1 MPKAKK
7 LRLQIKQL
15 FLVIF
20 LSCTLLSC
28 KTSNI
33 HSTTPELTFG
43 HLRNIHL
50 NVANITVFNKYKMP
64 FKRPN
69 VEHVAPISPGASV
82 ERWVSD
88 IIVPVGNKLD
98 AQFIIKSGSIIESE
112 LKTQK
117 GLKGIF
123 AIEQSKRYTATIDVQ
138 LEIFDRSRRL
148 ATVNA
153 KAKRSHTLRE
163 DATPNL
169 KTNLLFNLVEN
180 LMATFD
186 KELRR
191 QVDLH
196 LQKYIRKHL

>member
-1 MPKAKK
+1 MAEAKK
-7 LRLQIKQL
+7 LLSNVKLLCLVSFL
-15 FLVIF
+15 F
-20 LSCTLLSC
+20 CTLLSC

-33 HSTTPELTFG
+33 ESTTPELTFS
-43 HLRNIHL
+43 HLPDIRI
-50 NVANITVFNKYKMP
+50 NVAKISVLNEYKMP
-64 FKRPN
+64 FKQPN
-69 VEHVAPISPGASV
+69 VEHLAPISPGASV

-88 IIVPVGNKLD
+88 ILVPVGDKLD

-117 GLKGIF
+117 GLKGVF
-123 AIEQSKRYTATIDVQ
+123 AIEQSKRYTAIVDAR
-138 LEIFDRSRRL
+138 LEIFDGSHRL
-148 ATVNA
+148 ATINA

-186 KELRR
+186 RELRR
-191 QVDLH
+191 QVDSH
-196 LQKYIRKHL
+196 LQNYIQ

>member
-1 MPKAKK
+1 MAEAKK
-7 LRLQIKQL
+7 LLSNVKLLCLVSFL
-15 FLVIF
+15 F
-20 LSCTLLSC
+20 CTLLSC

-33 HSTTPELTFG
+33 ESTTPELTFS
-43 HLRNIHL
+43 HLPDIRI
-50 NVANITVFNKYKMP
+50 NVAKISVLNEYKMP
-64 FKRPN
+64 FKQPN
-69 VEHVAPISPGASV
+69 VEHLAPISPGASV

-88 IIVPVGNKLD
+88 ILVPVGDKLD

-117 GLKGIF
+117 GLKGVF
-123 AIEQSKRYTATIDVQ
+123 AIEQSKRYTAIVDAR
-138 LEIFDRSRRL
+138 LEIFDGSRRL
-148 ATVNA
+148 ATINA

-186 KELRR
+186 RELRR
-191 QVDLH
+191 QVDSH
-196 LQKYIRKHL
+196 LQNYIQ

>member
-7 LRLQIKQL
+7 LRLQVKHL

-69 VEHVAPISPGASV
+69 VEHVAPISPGASL

-138 LEIFDRSRRL
+138 LEIFDRSHRL
-148 ATVNA
+148 ATINA
-153 KAKRSHTLRE
+153 TAKRSHTLRE

-191 QVDLH
+191 QVDTH

>member
-1 MPKAKK
+1 MAEAKK
-7 LRLQIKQL
+7 LLSNVKLLCLVSFL
-15 FLVIF
+15 F
-20 LSCTLLSC
+20 CTLLSC

-33 HSTTPELTFG
+33 ESTTPELTFS
-43 HLRNIHL
+43 HLPDIRI
-50 NVANITVFNKYKMP
+50 NVAKISVLNEYKMP
-64 FKRPN
+64 FKQPN
-69 VEHVAPISPGASV
+69 VEHLAPISPGASV

-88 IIVPVGNKLD
+88 ILVPVGDKLD

-148 ATVNA
+148 ATINA

-186 KELRR
+186 RELRR
-191 QVDLH
+191 QVDSH
-196 LQKYIRKHL
+196 LQNYIQ

>member
-1 MPKAKK
+1 MAEAKK
-7 LRLQIKQL
+7 LLSNVKLLCLVSFL
-15 FLVIF
+15 F
-20 LSCTLLSC
+20 CTLLSC

-33 HSTTPELTFG
+33 ESTTPELTFS
-43 HLRNIHL
+43 HLPDIRI
-50 NVANITVFNKYKMP
+50 NVAKISVLNEYKMP
-64 FKRPN
+64 FKQPN
-69 VEHVAPISPGASV
+69 VEHVAPISPGASA

-88 IIVPVGNKLD
+88 ILIPVGDKLD

-117 GLKGIF
+117 GLKGVF
-123 AIEQSKRYTATIDVQ
+123 AIEQSKRYTAIVDAR
-138 LEIFDRSRRL
+138 LEIFDGSRRL
-148 ATVNA
+148 ATINA

-186 KELRR
+186 RELRR
-191 QVDLH
+191 QVDSH
-196 LQKYIRKHL
+196 LQNYIQ

>member
-1 MPKAKK
+1 MADAKK
-7 LRLQIKQL
+7 LSSNVKLLCLVSFL
-15 FLVIF
+15 F
-20 LSCTLLSC
+20 CTLLSC
-28 KTSNI
+28 KTSSI
-33 HSTTPELTFG
+33 EPTTPELTFS
-43 HLRNIHL
+43 HLPDIRI
-50 NVANITVFNKYKMP
+50 NVAKISVLNEYKMP
-64 FKRPN
+64 FKQPN

-88 IIVPVGNKLD
+88 ILVPVGDKLD

-123 AIEQSKRYTATIDVQ
+123 AIEQSKRYTAIVDAR
-138 LEIFDRSRRL
+138 LKIFDGSRRL
-148 ATVNA
+148 ATINA

-186 KELRR
+186 RELRR

-196 LQKYIRKHL
+196 LQNYIQ